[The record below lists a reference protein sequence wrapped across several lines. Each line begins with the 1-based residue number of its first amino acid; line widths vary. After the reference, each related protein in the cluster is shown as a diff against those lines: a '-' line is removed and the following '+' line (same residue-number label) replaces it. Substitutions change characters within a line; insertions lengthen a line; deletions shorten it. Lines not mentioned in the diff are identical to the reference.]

1 MPANNESKPCSAIGC
16 RGTMRYYVDVLPERQ
31 GRGAPTPEHH
41 DGKLVLLPPRQP
53 GWVCDQ
59 DPTHTEPA

>member
-1 MPANNESKPCSAIGC
+1 
-16 RGTMRYYVDVLPERQ
+16 MRYYEAVLPARY
-31 GRGAPTPEHH
+31 GRDEPTPEHH

-59 DPTHTEPA
+59 SPSHTEPA